1 MEKEHR
7 ISCAACRGEGVVFG
21 AVAERTQIRAGV
33 HNGVEGLMK
42 AQSWHLSRII
52 AGLAQAHAQAN
63 CPRFVA
69 SLRPVARPEI
79 DMAHAHL
86 DGDFVDLIAGGLD
99 ERVTLAQALN
109 LRDALLQELGPPYG
123 DREVAQRDA
132 EARAIRASREDAYA
146 WLQRRFPDVSL
157 LETRL
162 SFQGCIT
169 HLRATSMTLE
179 MGSTYTLADWHLPL
193 SLSFDAHAAEYFRI
207 VQCYP
212 RSAKRLFLL
221 EGMPATLFSEAR
233 SDVERYL
240 GFQGVLPPCAYTLVV
255 RLVKDVP
262 HVPFDFEARLL
273 CLIAE
278 GSWRRT
284 R

>member
-1 MEKEHR
+1 MTRPLCTCPPWWYPYVTPRDEL
-7 ISCAACRGEGVVFG
+7 
-21 AVAERTQIRAGV
+21 AVHI
-33 HNGVEGLMK
+33 K
-42 AQSWHLSRII
+42 D
-52 AGLAQAHAQAN
+52 

-99 ERVTLAQALN
+99 ARVTLAQAIN
-109 LRDALLQELGPPYG
+109 LRNALLQELGPPYG
-123 DREVAQRDA
+123 DREVAQCDA
-132 EARAIRASREDAYA
+132 QARATRASREDAYA
-146 WLQRRFPDVSL
+146 WLRRRFPDVSL

-162 SFQGCIT
+162 SFRGCIT
-169 HLRATSMTLE
+169 HLRATSMIVE
-179 MGSTYTLADWHLPL
+179 MESLYTLPDWHLPL

-212 RSAKRLFLL
+212 RGAKKIFLL
-221 EGMPATLFSEAR
+221 NDVPATLFSEDR

-240 GFQGVLPPCAYTLVV
+240 GFQGIMPPCAYTLVV
-255 RLVKDVP
+255 RVVKDVP

-273 CLIAE
+273 CLMAE
-278 GSWRRT
+278 GTWEHASPT
-284 R
+284 RPIRQVP